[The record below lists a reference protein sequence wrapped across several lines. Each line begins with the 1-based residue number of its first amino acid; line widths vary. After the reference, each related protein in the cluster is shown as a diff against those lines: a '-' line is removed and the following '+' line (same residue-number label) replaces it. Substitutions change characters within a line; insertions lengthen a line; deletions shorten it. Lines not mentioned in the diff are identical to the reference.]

1 MEIMNKEMSD
11 HVSLPAD
18 FVFGAATS
26 AYQIEGGWDADGKG
40 LSIWDAFTRT
50 PGTILRGHHGNIAV
64 NTYEDFTT
72 DIELMR
78 QLGLGAYRF
87 SVSWPRVLPNGC
99 SPINEAGLDYYDRL
113 VDALLEAGITPFVT
127 LFHWDLPQA
136 LQREM
141 GGFAG
146 RECASLFADYAEVVA
161 RRLGD
166 RVQNWITINEPY
178 VHATS
183 GYLFGTHAPGRRN
196 PWAFVRVV
204 HHQLLGHGLAVG
216 RLKSLFPE
224 ANVGIS
230 LNLSPVYP
238 RRDDE
243 RDKTA
248 VANVDQ
254 FINRLFL
261 DALLKGQYPP
271 DLWRKL
277 RRFHPRI
284 EADDLQTISAPFDFI
299 GVNYYTR
306 QLVEYAWYVPLL
318 RANVTRR
325 AKRSAVFAKNEVK
338 YTAMGWEV
346 YPAGLYEL
354 LFRLQKEYG
363 NPPVYITENGAAY
376 YDRVEDDG
384 RVHDPQRQEYLQQH
398 LAVIDAAVKVGVN
411 VKGYFAWSLIDNF
424 EWAHGYDKRF
434 GLVYVN
440 HQTQER
446 TIKDSGY
453 WYRDFIANQKER
465 MKDEG

>member
-1 MEIMNKEMSD
+1 
-11 HVSLPAD
+11 
-18 FVFGAATS
+18 
-26 AYQIEGGWDADGKG
+26 
-40 LSIWDAFTRT
+40 
-50 PGTILRGHHGNIAV
+50 
-64 NTYEDFTT
+64 
-72 DIELMR
+72 
-78 QLGLGAYRF
+78 
-87 SVSWPRVLPNGC
+87 
-99 SPINEAGLDYYDRL
+99 
-113 VDALLEAGITPFVT
+113 
-127 LFHWDLPQA
+127 
-136 LQREM
+136 
-141 GGFAG
+141 
-146 RECASLFADYAEVVA
+146 
-161 RRLGD
+161 
-166 RVQNWITINEPY
+166 
-178 VHATS
+178 
-183 GYLFGTHAPGRRN
+183 
-196 PWAFVRVV
+196 
-204 HHQLLGHGLAVG
+204 
-216 RLKSLFPE
+216 
-224 ANVGIS
+224 
-230 LNLSPVYP
+230 
-238 RRDDE
+238 
-243 RDKTA
+243 
-248 VANVDQ
+248 
-254 FINRLFL
+254 L

-271 DLWRKL
+271 DLWQKL

-284 EADDLQTISAPFDFI
+284 EADDLQTISAPFYFI

-306 QLVEYAWYVPLL
+306 QLVEYAWYIPLL

-376 YDRVEDDG
+376 YDREEDDG

-453 WYRDFIANQKER
+453 WYRDFIANKKER
-465 MKDEG
+465 KKDK